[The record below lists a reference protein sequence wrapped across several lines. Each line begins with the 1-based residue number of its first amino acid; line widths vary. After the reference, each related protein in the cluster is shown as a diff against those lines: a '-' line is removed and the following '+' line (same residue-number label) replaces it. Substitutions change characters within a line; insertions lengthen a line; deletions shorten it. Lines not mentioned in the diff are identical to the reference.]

1 MKHELVLIPNHELL
15 QPCSFFLASTDL
27 LKKKKQSGRRRML
40 HKVCPARKLT
50 WNPDTNS
57 EINSGVQVFF
67 HDTNIDV
74 ISGDLLVIQ
83 LEQISN

>member
-1 MKHELVLIPNHELL
+1 MKHELVLITNHELL

-27 LKKKKQSGRRRML
+27 LKKKQSGRRRRL

-50 WNPDTNS
+50 WNPDTNC

-67 HDTNIDV
+67 HDTNLDV
-74 ISGDLLVIQ
+74 ISSDLLVIQ